1 MSASASQGAVTA
13 PPVGSNGTVKV
24 NLGSVANGASATL
37 SVTVTVTAAS
47 GTVLTDTAAVTAAT
61 QDLNSGNNSATVNTT
76 VSKK

>member
-1 MSASASQGAVTA
+1 
-13 PPVGSNGTVKV
+13 VGSNGTVKV